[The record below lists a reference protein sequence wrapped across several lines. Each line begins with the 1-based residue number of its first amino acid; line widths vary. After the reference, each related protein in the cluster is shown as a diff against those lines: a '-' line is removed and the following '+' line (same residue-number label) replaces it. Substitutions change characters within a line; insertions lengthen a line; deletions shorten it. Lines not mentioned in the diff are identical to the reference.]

1 MLPTRCLTGNQIR
14 ERTDCIGVSFVLGCE
29 AGAVWSLSDAS
40 LGGTR
45 PIARWGAGLGGDPQR
60 RPTCN
65 IRAIST
71 GVQGGLAVNCGHQ
84 EMACEQQLGSLWLVS
99 EVR

>member
-1 MLPTRCLTGNQIR
+1 M
-14 ERTDCIGVSFVLGCE
+14 SFVLGCE

-45 PIARWGAGLGGDPQR
+45 RWPGVVHVWAVTLRAGLV
-60 RPTCN
+60 CN

-71 GVQGGLAVNCGHQ
+71 GVYGCPAVNCGQ
-84 EMACEQQLGSLWLVS
+84 PEMARDQRIGRLCLVS